1 MKIKHF
7 TPNSP
12 MKKLLLSLFFLVFTV
27 SAAIAQTQLEMNEKA
42 SLDYKKADA
51 ELNKTYKKLVSLLD
65 KNEKAL
71 LIQAQKDWIK
81 YRDSHCKFEADP
93 YTGGSIKP
101 LIWLTC
107 LEEITKER
115 TKHLKESLK
124 NLNQ

>member
-1 MKIKHF
+1 
-7 TPNSP
+7 
-12 MKKLLLSLFFLVFTV
+12 MKKLLLSLLFLVFSV
-27 SAAIAQTQLEMNEKA
+27 SAATAQTQLEMNEKA

-51 ELNKTYKKLVSLLD
+51 ELNKVYKKLVSLLD
-65 KNEKAL
+65 KNEKVL

-81 YRDSHCKFEADP
+81 YRDSHCKFESDP

-101 LIWLTC
+101 LILLTC

-124 NLNQ
+124 NLNR

>member
-1 MKIKHF
+1 MIFKSKTVQIR
-7 TPNSP
+7 
-12 MKKLLLSLFFLVFTV
+12 LV
-27 SAAIAQTQLEMNEKA
+27 EEN
-42 SLDYKKADA
+42 DA
-51 ELNKTYKKLVSLLD
+51 EFILKLRPDFKYNQFLSDV
-65 KNEKAL
+65 NPN
-71 LIQAQKDWIK
+71 IQAQKDWIK